1 MKHISLLAVTLTHFR
16 SFDQPT
22 RIEFSTGA
30 SLKLITGNNEAE
42 PRLGANGCGK
52 STLWDAVCFAL
63 YGTSV
68 KGLRAADLVTSGQQV
83 LSVSLELKIDDST
96 YVIHRTAPPMR
107 IHLDDE
113 PYEQDGIDRLVGLS
127 RGRFLN
133 SVIFGQAVPLFIDL
147 PVPARGD
154 LLDEVLGLELWLEAA
169 NLAGEKHREANNML
183 TEVRRSIART
193 TGRIEG
199 LGDPARFDVQ
209 QRDWEAAKEARL
221 ADIVAALTN
230 AENEQTE
237 ITAQLGGDTLATVS
251 ERDAQERYVH
261 FRELHTNAR
270 ARLAQIDTSLIT
282 HLKTIEL
289 LEVNDT
295 CPTCGQVITKDHVEH
310 HLDTA
315 VPQMEG
321 LDKQR
326 EVALLDIQTT
336 DAEVKGWEI
345 AWHAAIQQNQNNRT
359 ARTLLT
365 RRAEEIARE
374 IERLSVSVMHINSE
388 TNPVAAEAQRVRM
401 ELAQLNA
408 SLIRQTAEETT
419 TIALTAALDYWRQGF
434 RKVRLFCIER
444 VLRELTV
451 ETRNSLLALG
461 LVGWQVAFTTASE
474 TRSGTLKLGVQV
486 DIRAPEAERRFEMMS
501 GGESQRARL
510 AVSLGL
516 ANLIQ
521 RWAGV
526 RFDLEVY
533 DEPTAWLSDRGVE
546 DLLESLRGRAEA
558 NDRSIWVCDH
568 RALVYAGFDEVMN
581 IVKTAGGS
589 RIAP

>member
-1 MKHISLLAVTLTHFR
+1 MKQISLLAVTLTHFR

-22 RIEFSTGA
+22 RIEFSTGP
-30 SLKLITGNNEAE
+30 SLKLITGSNEAE

-68 KGLRAADLVTSGQQV
+68 KGLRPSDLVTSGQQI
-83 LSVSLELKIDDST
+83 LSVSLELKVDGSV

-107 IHLDDE
+107 LHLDDE

-169 NLAGEKHREANNML
+169 NLAGEKHREANNTL
-183 TEVRRSIART
+183 NEVRRSIART

-199 LGDPARFDVQ
+199 LGNPARFDVQ

-221 ADIVAALTN
+221 ADIVAALIA
-230 AENEQTE
+230 AETEQTE
-237 ITAQLGGDTLATVS
+237 ITAQLSGGLTVVS
-251 ERDAQERYVH
+251 ESAAQERYVH
-261 FRELHTNAR
+261 FREEHTNAR
-270 ARLAQIDTSLIT
+270 ARLAKIDTELVT
-282 HLKTIEL
+282 HLKTVEL
-289 LEVNDT
+289 LETNDT
-295 CPTCGQVITKDHVEH
+295 CPTCGQAITKEHIEH

-315 VPQMEG
+315 VPQMEA

-336 DAEVKGWEI
+336 DAEVKGWEVT
-345 AWHAAIQQNQNNRT
+345 WHTTIQQNQNNRT

-365 RRAEEIARE
+365 RRAEEVERH
-374 IERLSVSVMHINSE
+374 IERLSASVMDINSE

-401 ELAQLNA
+401 ELAQLGA
-408 SLIRQTAEETT
+408 SLAQQTAEETT
-419 TIALTAALDYWRQGF
+419 TMTLTAALDYWRQGF

-461 LVGWQVAFTTASE
+461 LVDWQVAFATASE
-474 TRSGTLKLGVQV
+474 TRSGTVKLGVQV

-526 RFDLEVY
+526 RFDLEVF

-558 NDRSIWVCDH
+558 NNRSIWVCDH

-581 IVKTAGGS
+581 IVKTAEGS